1 MIFYMGYI
9 HIMFLILVPIVAIGV
24 GILIGYIIRKSIAEK
39 TIGTA
44 EEEAKRIVENAVLEG
59 ETKKKELLIEVKEEG
74 IKIKKEN
81 EKEYKERRSELASL
95 EKRLISKEENLDKKM
110 SALEKK
116 EETLTLKIESVE
128 AKELELREK
137 IDEQSLILER
147 LAKITK
153 DEAKAQLLSSLE
165 EEIEIEASTIIK
177 DMEAKTKSEAEK
189 KAYEII
195 TTAIQRC
202 DVHHIVESTVSVVN
216 LPNDEMKG
224 RIIGREGR
232 NIRTI
237 ESLTGV
243 DLIIDDT
250 PEAVVL
256 SAFNAYRREI
266 AKMALEKLIG
276 DGRIHPTKIEEA
288 VNSATKYIENQ
299 IFEEGEAAI
308 FEAGITKLH
317 PELIRHLGRMKFRT
331 SYGQNVLRHSVEVAK
346 LCGIIADLIGENA
359 SIARRA
365 GLLHDIGKSVDQDNE
380 GTHVSLGVDLCRKY
394 KESNIVINAVEA
406 HHGDVEPASNIAIIV
421 QIADAVSASRP
432 GARKETLEI
441 YINRLKKL
449 EEIAG
454 SHKGVEKSFAIQA
467 GRELR
472 VIINPEEIDDKKMP
486 YLARQIAQ
494 KIEKDVEY
502 PGHVKISVVRETR
515 ATDYAK

>member
-1 MIFYMGYI
+1 MIFLGYTPI
-9 HIMFLILVPIVAIGV
+9 LLLIVTLMLCIGIGV
-24 GILIGYIIRKSIAEK
+24 LIGYISRKIMSEKVIGSAER
-39 TIGTA
+39 
-44 EEEAKRIVENAVLEG
+44 EAKRIVESAFSEG
-59 ETKKKELLIEVKEEG
+59 ETKKKELLLEVKEEG

-81 EKEYKERRSELASL
+81 EKEHKERRSELTAI
-95 EKRLISKEENLDKKM
+95 EKRLISKEESLDKKM
-110 SALEKK
+110 NSLEKR
-116 EETLTLKIESVE
+116 EETLTMKIEKVE
-128 AKELELREK
+128 IKESELKEK
-137 IDEQSLILER
+137 IEEQDTILER
-147 LAKITK
+147 LAKVTK
-153 DEAKAQLLSSLE
+153 EEAKTLLLSSLE
-165 EEIEIEASTIIK
+165 EEIEIEASSMIK
-177 DMEAKTKSEAEK
+177 EMESKTKQEAEK

-195 TTAIQRC
+195 TSAIQRC

-256 SAFNAYRREI
+256 SGFNAYRREI
-266 AKMALEKLIG
+266 AKIALEKLIG

-288 VNSATKYIENQ
+288 VNSATKQVETHIY
-299 IFEEGEAAI
+299 EEGEAAV

-317 PELIRHLGRMKFRT
+317 PELIKHLGRMKFRT

-346 LCGIIADLIGENA
+346 LCGIIADMIGENPQ
-359 SIARRA
+359 IARRA
-365 GLLHDIGKSVDQDNE
+365 GLLHDIGKSIDQDNE

-394 KESNIVINAVEA
+394 KENNVVINAVEA

-449 EEIAG
+449 EEIAD
-454 SHKGVEKSFAIQA
+454 SHKGVDRSFAIQA

-472 VIINPEEIDDKKMP
+472 VIINPEEIDDRTMP